1 MSIATIGF
9 LVIIL
14 LFVFFLLGLEIGFSM
29 ALAGF
34 IGFAAIVN
42 VEAAMNL
49 VAKDIFS
56 VLSSYG
62 FTVIAMFVFMG
73 QVGASGGV
81 ARSLYDSA
89 YKFIGHIPGGL
100 ALGTVVAGTAFK
112 AICGS
117 SPATAATFATIAV
130 PEMDRYGYDKR
141 LSCGT
146 VATVGTLG
154 VLIPPSVV
162 LIIYGIIT
170 ETSIGK
176 LFLAGIIPGLMVAF
190 SFAVTVVG
198 WSMINP
204 TLGPK
209 GEKSTWKER
218 FASLPPVL
226 WVITIFLVVVGGL
239 MAGFFTPT
247 EAGSVGTFAVPYT
260 YHLQKRH
267 GLKTFCEGD
276 IRNTA
281 NSLHGPDARS
291 RRDHSRPFLCRYTNP
306 VPGRGMAGRP
316 QCSPHGRD
324 VHHNRGL
331 LDRRL
336 IHRGPGL
343 PDFGHSDFSAGGD
356 KAGVRSDLVRS
367 DHLRRHYDRDHHP
380 AGGNQRV
387 RSFRRHQSSG
397 RDYLQGDLSLHC
409 GLVYLLA
416 YFSLLPSAF
425 AVASEHVNKIV
436 EIVSWQAGTKV
447 TAGWGETLFQKSFSP
462 FRFLRSIRI
471 LESNGGYF
479 SEDWKIVIASEA
491 WQS

>member
-1 MSIATIGF
+1 
-9 LVIIL
+9 
-14 LFVFFLLGLEIGFSM
+14 
-29 ALAGF
+29 
-34 IGFAAIVN
+34 
-42 VEAAMNL
+42 MNL

-198 WSMINP
+198 WSIINP
-204 TLGPK
+204 SLGPK
-209 GEKSTWKER
+209 GEKSTWKQR
-218 FASLPPVL
+218 FASLPPVI

-247 EAGSVGTFAVPYT
+247 EAGSVGTFAVLILT
-260 YHLQKRH
+260 ITKKDMDLKRFMQAISETLRIACMVLMLVAGATILGH
-267 GLKTFCEGD
+267 FFAVT
-276 IRNTA
+276 RT
-281 NSLHGPDARS
+281 
-291 RRDHSRPFLCRYTNP
+291 PFLVAEWLGSLSVPPMVVMFIIIGVYLIGGSFIEDLAFLILATPIFLP
-306 VPGRGMAGRP
+306 VVIKLGYDPIWFGVIICVVTMIGIIIPPVAINAFVVSGVTRVPVGVIYKGIYPYIVGMSICLLIFLFFP
-316 QCSPHGRD
+316 Q
-324 VHHNRGL
+324 
-331 LDRRL
+331 
-336 IHRGPGL
+336 
-343 PDFGHSDFSAGGD
+343 
-356 KAGVRSDLVRS
+356 
-367 DHLRRHYDRDHHP
+367 
-380 AGGNQRV
+380 
-387 RSFRRHQSSG
+387 
-397 RDYLQGDLSLHC
+397 LSLW
-409 GLVYLLA
+409 LPNLLI
-416 YFSLLPSAF
+416 
-425 AVASEHVNKIV
+425 K
-436 EIVSWQAGTKV
+436 
-447 TAGWGETLFQKSFSP
+447 
-462 FRFLRSIRI
+462 
-471 LESNGGYF
+471 
-479 SEDWKIVIASEA
+479 
-491 WQS
+491 